1 MPQSL
6 ARIYLHII
14 FSTKDR
20 IPFLADTEIRQ
31 HTHAYLLGGCK
42 KLGVPAV
49 MIGGVAD
56 HVHIACSLSRTVAV
70 ADFIRDIKRTSSS
83 WLKQQS
89 ADTVNFHWQSGY
101 GVFSVSPSHVD
112 ALKEYIIGQEKHHQ
126 QVSFQDE
133 FRHIAQKYGMEYD
146 ERYMWD

>member
-20 IPFLADTEIRQ
+20 IPFLADNEVRQ
-31 HTHAYLLGGCK
+31 HTHSYLLGACK
-42 KLGVPAV
+42 ELGVPPV
-49 MIGGVAD
+49 RIGGVAD
-56 HVHIACSLSRTVAV
+56 HIHIACSLNRTVAI

-89 ADTVNFHWQSGY
+89 ANTVNFH
-101 GVFSVSPSHVD
+101 
-112 ALKEYIIGQEKHHQ
+112 
-126 QVSFQDE
+126 
-133 FRHIAQKYGMEYD
+133 
-146 ERYMWD
+146 